1 VFIIIANIVHEI
13 KGAANIFDTSD
24 PCVKHII
31 ANASVN
37 IKTQHEKVLDFLHEY
52 TKIQRARDKI
62 VKTYTDKHNVLL
74 VQLRIDIAHETPNKR
89 NKIGHIIPKAVS
101 GGLNL
106 TLIPDSLLVLHKI
119 FVPKPIIEGNN
130 M

>member
-13 KGAANIFDTSD
+13 KGATNIFDTSD

-52 TKIQRARDKI
+52 TKIQRERDKI
-62 VKTYTDKHNVLL
+62 VKTYILPIMSFLFGMNIQEYKY
-74 VQLRIDIAHETPNKR
+74 
-89 NKIGHIIPKAVS
+89 IPLHLFPYLQIEIE
-101 GGLNL
+101 LNN
-106 TLIPDSLLVLHKI
+106 TQICVNISPVYS
-119 FVPKPIIEGNN
+119 
-130 M
+130 